1 MNETQR
7 KILIGVGAV
16 VLIMLIYPPYVRRSA
31 SSGNVVESGYAFLF
45 DLPQQGQVDVA
56 TLLVQWVGIM
66 VAGAIAFFIL
76 KAK

>member
-1 MNETQR
+1 MTETQR

-16 VLIMLIYPPYVRRSA
+16 VLIMLMYPPYVIR
-31 SSGNVVESGYAFLF
+31 GNNRVFESGYAFLF
-45 DLPQQGQVDVA
+45 DLPQRGQVDVA

-66 VAGAIAFFIL
+66 VAGAIAFFFF

>member
-1 MNETQR
+1 MTETQR

-16 VLIMLIYPPYVRRSA
+16 VLIMLIYPPYVIRGVNDIVR
-31 SSGNVVESGYAFLF
+31 ESGYAFLF
-45 DLPQQGQVDVA
+45 DLPLRAQVDVL

-66 VAGAIAFFIL
+66 VAGAIAFFFF